1 MPFVD
6 INLNKRLS
14 DLVFHEVDPASGYAR
29 ECINVTPPANSLP
42 VAIGTVVFRAKTST
56 DPKAA
61 YAVLTANSQL
71 VDTNEF
77 AVVFGDGY
85 GFNPSFVPFAVNT
98 TSFNAVS
105 FKRGMVQL
113 KEYYIKQVAK
123 SATNVGGAALTDAQF
138 ETLRELLKRQDVIVE
153 VTV

>member
-6 INLNKRLS
+6 TNLNKRLS
-14 DLVFHEVDPASGYAR
+14 DLVFHEFDPASGYAR
-29 ECINVTPPANSLP
+29 ECINVTPPAGGAA
-42 VAIGTVVFRAKTST
+42 VQMGTVVFRAKST
-56 DPKAA
+56 NPYAA
-61 YAVLTANSQL
+61 YAVLSADTQL

-85 GFNPSFVPFAVNT
+85 GFNPSFVPFAVQATN
-98 TSFNAVS
+98 FNAVS
-105 FKRGMVQL
+105 FKRGPVQL
-113 KEYYIKQVAK
+113 KEYYIKQIAQD
-123 SATNVGGAALTDAQF
+123 AAGAALSDAEF